1 LKECQSSVVSWPLSV
16 LNQHRPSWTFK
27 LLSLKQLTT
36 DCKRLTG
43 FLMYERSVT
52 VVNRLGLHARAAAEL
67 VRAATAFHSGLRVE
81 RADGGG
87 SADAKSILSVLA
99 LAAACGTQLRVVCTG
114 PDEREAVE
122 AVCAL
127 VESGFG
133 EEVEA

>member
-1 LKECQSSVVSWPLSV
+1 
-16 LNQHRPSWTFK
+16 
-27 LLSLKQLTT
+27 
-36 DCKRLTG
+36 
-43 FLMYERSVT
+43 M
-52 VVNRLGLHARAAAEL
+52 

-127 VESGFG
+127 VESGLG